1 MVMAD
6 EYFDSLENIF
16 DNEKGLRKERARAL
30 LDNYRKG
37 SDRKRAKDWE
47 TERKSGKMSGGP
59 LINIQNSTVSGSGT
73 IYINAGTSNID
84 VSKKRYY
91 EKEKDEH
98 HENMKNNHV
107 NEESTVTLEPFVPE
121 EELEENLLQE
131 NPGATVDFKLIIDN
145 ICIRSEMEKWRRTSK
160 YIEEIHK
167 QDSSG
172 TKARGLFKHQWDD
185 IISNIEKFLVSPYTT
200 LLSSDFDSVSDSDD
214 QDIKWM
220 LVIFDLLLEDKSVRC
235 TNIRPQLICIYF
247 KELPI
252 FASNLWM
259 LRDLITSSINSILMY
274 ITSNPL
280 QIDNDNTMIANV
292 EVSPPQKKNYNNYN

>member
-1 MVMAD
+1 M
-6 EYFDSLENIF
+6 
-16 DNEKGLRKERARAL
+16 
-30 LDNYRKG
+30 
-37 SDRKRAKDWE
+37 KD
-47 TERKSGKMSGGP
+47 
-59 LINIQNSTVSGSGT
+59 
-73 IYINAGTSNID
+73 
-84 VSKKRYY
+84 
-91 EKEKDEH
+91 
-98 HENMKNNHV
+98 NHV
-107 NEESTVTLEPFVPE
+107 NEEPIVTLEPFVPE

-167 QDSSG
+167 QDLLRYNIIDTISSSG

-214 QDIKWM
+214 QDI
-220 LVIFDLLLEDKSVRC
+220 
-235 TNIRPQLICIYF
+235 
-247 KELPI
+247 
-252 FASNLWM
+252 
-259 LRDLITSSINSILMY
+259 
-274 ITSNPL
+274 NPL